1 MPDLFDGFKKT
12 KEYLVCID
20 SDGCAM
26 DTMDIKHIRC
36 FGPSM
41 VQEWELW
48 KWEEEAKFYWNK
60 VSLYSMTRGINRFK
74 GLYET
79 LKYVD
84 THITPIEGLPDLEY
98 FVTDSRELSNPAL
111 KRYIEK
117 TGSPMLQKC
126 LRWSETVNAKIR
138 QLTDNDRLA
147 FDGVREALEMLKEQ
161 ADIAI
166 VSSATPQAVRE
177 EWEANGILPYVSLIC
192 AQDAGSKDYCIGRL
206 LEKGYDKKKAI
217 MIGDAPGD
225 MAAARKCGIAFYP
238 IEVRKETESWQEFR
252 EQAAKE
258 FFAGSYAGKAEEEYI
273 EAFEKNL
280 A

>member
-84 THITPIEGLPDLEY
+84 THITPIEGLEDLAY

-117 TGSPMLQKC
+117 TDSPMLKKC
-126 LRWSETVNAKIR
+126 LRWSEAVNAKIR
-138 QLTDNDRLA
+138 QLTDSDRLA
-147 FDGVREALEMLKEQ
+147 FDGVKEALELLKEQ
-161 ADIAI
+161 AD
-166 VSSATPQAVRE
+166 
-177 EWEANGILPYVSLIC
+177 
-192 AQDAGSKDYCIGRL
+192 SKDYCIGRL
-206 LEKGYDKKKAI
+206 LEKGYDKAKAI

-225 MAAARKCGIAFYP
+225 MSAARKCGIAFYP
-238 IEVRKETESWQEFR
+238 IEVRKETESWKLFR